1 MTVKMTWGSWT
12 AKVDENLPLHDQ
24 WTNAFGLGFEVVRKI
39 QELLAPKVF
48 YLSRISIKD
57 FETRDDSSKRGFERE
72 FGSLEPIIEITKVQ
86 VMGNMIIDKKRH
98 SRVINVSARSEFHTY
113 KTNRS
118 GQMFYFAN
126 GKKLHD
132 LKLDDI
138 WQDTDLWKS
147 K

>member
-1 MTVKMTWGSWT
+1 MTVKILGGSWT
-12 AKVDENLPLHDQ
+12 VKVDENLPLHDQ
-24 WTNAFGLGFEVVRKI
+24 WEDAFGLGFEVVEKI
-39 QELLAPKVF
+39 QELLASKVF

-57 FETRDDSSKRGFERE
+57 FETRDDSSKRGF
-72 FGSLEPIIEITKVQ
+72 GSLEPIIEIAKVQ
-86 VMGNMIIDKKRH
+86 VIGNMIIDKKRH

-138 WQDTDLWKS
+138 WQDTDLWREN
-147 K
+147 

>member
-1 MTVKMTWGSWT
+1 MTVKILGGSWT
-12 AKVDENLPLHDQ
+12 VKVDENLPLHDQ
-24 WTNAFGLGFEVVRKI
+24 WKDAFGLGLEVVEKI
-39 QELLAPKVF
+39 QNLLAPKVF

-57 FETRDDSSKRGFERE
+57 FETRDDSSKRGF
-72 FGSLEPIIEITKVQ
+72 GSLEPIIEITKVQ
-86 VMGNMIIDKKRH
+86 VIGNMIIDKKRH
-98 SRVINVSARSEFHTY
+98 SRAINVSARSEFHTY

-138 WQDTDLWKS
+138 WQDTDLWREN
-147 K
+147 

>member
-1 MTVKMTWGSWT
+1 MTVKMTWGSRT
-12 AKVDENLPLHDQ
+12 VKVDEKLQWHDQ
-24 WTNAFGLGFEVVRKI
+24 WEDAFGLGFEVVRKI

-48 YLSRISIKD
+48 YLSHISIKD
-57 FETRDDSSKRGFERE
+57 FETRDDSSKRGF
-72 FGSLEPIIEITKVQ
+72 GSLEPIIEITKVQ
-86 VMGNMIIDKKRH
+86 VIGNMIIDKKRH
-98 SRVINVSARSEFHTY
+98 SRAINVSARSEFHTY

-138 WQDTDLWKS
+138 WQDTDLWREN
-147 K
+147 

>member
-1 MTVKMTWGSWT
+1 MTVKILGGSWT
-12 AKVDENLPLHDQ
+12 VKVDENLPLHDQ
-24 WTNAFGLGFEVVRKI
+24 WEDAFGLGFEVVEKI
-39 QELLAPKVF
+39 QELLASKVF

-57 FETRDDSSKRGFERE
+57 FETRDDSSKRGF
-72 FGSLEPIIEITKVQ
+72 GSLEPIIEITKVQ
-86 VMGNMIIDKKRH
+86 VIGNMIIDKKRH

-118 GQMFYFAN
+118 GHTLYFAN

-138 WQDTDLWKS
+138 WQDTDLWREN
-147 K
+147 

>member
-12 AKVDENLPLHDQ
+12 VKVDENLQLHDQ
-24 WTNAFGLGFEVVRKI
+24 WKDAFGLGLEVVEKI
-39 QELLAPKVF
+39 QNLLAPKVF

-57 FETRDDSSKRGFERE
+57 FETRDDSSKRGF
-72 FGSLEPIIEITKVQ
+72 GSLEPIIEITKVQ
-86 VMGNMIIDKKRH
+86 VIGNMIIDKKRH

-138 WQDTDLWKS
+138 WQDTDLWRQN
-147 K
+147 